1 MGMFQDEALIFLML
15 SDFNQVVTYTDA
27 RTNESCECDRP
38 ESCSDLDLP
47 H

>member
-1 MGMFQDEALIFLML
+1 MGMFQDEALIFLMI
-15 SDFNQVVTYTDA
+15 SDFNQVVTHADA
-27 RTNESCECDRP
+27 RTHKPSECDRP

>member
-1 MGMFQDEALIFLML
+1 MGMFQDETLIFLM
-15 SDFNQVVTYTDA
+15 NQVVSHTDA
-27 RTNESCECDRP
+27 RTHKPSECDSP

>member
-1 MGMFQDEALIFLML
+1 MFQDEALIFLML

-27 RTNESCECDRP
+27 RTHKPSDCDGPECG
-38 ESCSDLDLP
+38 SDLDLP